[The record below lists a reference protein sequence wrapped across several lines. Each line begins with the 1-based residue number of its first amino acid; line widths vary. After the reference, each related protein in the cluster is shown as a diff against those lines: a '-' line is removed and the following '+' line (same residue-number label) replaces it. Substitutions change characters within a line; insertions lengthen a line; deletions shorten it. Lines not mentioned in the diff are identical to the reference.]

1 MGNQSAGAMPVAG
14 GATPS
19 QTPANPAA
27 PTAPAAPATPATG
40 DPDDLGEGGKRAL
53 KAERDAR
60 SAAERERDEL
70 KTRLDELE
78 NSSKTEHE
86 KAIAQAKKDG
96 ATEVLSKVQAQ
107 VRRSEVRAALSAAG
121 VSGAM
126 LDLAAKADEFA
137 ALKVTDEGV
146 VQGLDQAIADLKKAL
161 PDLFKAQPAGGGK
174 APDFGGGPRG
184 TPAGAGTDLNTF
196 IRRAAGRA

>member
-1 MGNQSAGAMPVAG
+1 MGNQSAGAMPVEG

-19 QTPANPAA
+19 QTPAQPAA
-27 PTAPAAPATPATG
+27 PTAPAAPAAPATG

-70 KTRLDELE
+70 KTRLEELE
-78 NSSKTEHE
+78 NSSKTDHE

-96 ATEVLSKVQAQ
+96 ATEALSKVQVQ

-146 VQGLDQAIADLKKAL
+146 VQGLDQAIADFKKAM
-161 PDLFKAQPAGGGK
+161 PDLFKAQPAGGRT
-174 APDFGGGPRG
+174 PDFGGGPRG

-196 IRRAAGRA
+196 IRRQAGRA

>member
-19 QTPANPAA
+19 QTPAQPAA
-27 PTAPAAPATPATG
+27 PTTGTPAEPATG
-40 DPDDLGEGGKRAL
+40 YPDGLGDAGKKALDAERKRAEAAEKANGDLAKQLEDL
-53 KAERDAR
+53 KAATQSDQ
-60 SAAERERDEL
+60 
-70 KTRLDELE
+70 
-78 NSSKTEHE
+78 E

-96 ATEVLSKVQAQ
+96 GAEVLTRVQAQ

-121 VSGAM
+121 ASGAV

-137 ALKVTDEGV
+137 ELKVTDEGV
-146 VQGLDQAIADLKKAL
+146 VQGLDQAIADFKKAM